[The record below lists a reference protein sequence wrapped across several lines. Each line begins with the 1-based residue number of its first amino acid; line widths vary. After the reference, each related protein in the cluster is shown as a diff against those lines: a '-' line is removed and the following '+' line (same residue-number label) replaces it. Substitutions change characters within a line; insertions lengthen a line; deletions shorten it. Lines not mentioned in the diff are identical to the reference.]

1 MPCYH
6 CGMRQVDPDRGASP
20 WTRGVLHDHQILVC
34 PACQAQRD
42 WTAELDRCGRCA
54 SAHLVRRLDEVEC
67 RDCGLIRLTGTDHA
81 AEAEHICP
89 ESGAGAAAPAAAS
102 TDTGSGAAGA
112 VPAAARKVGLPAQP
126 DPELAAEVER
136 ALAKV
141 LGKTTKIV
149 AAS

>member
-6 CGMRQVDPDRGASP
+6 CGMRQVDPDRGESP

-34 PACQAQRD
+34 PVCQAERD

-67 RDCGLIRLTGTDHA
+67 RDCGLIRLTSTDYT
-81 AEAEHICP
+81 AEADGEHICA
-89 ESGAGAAAPAAAS
+89 EHGAEAAAPAPA
-102 TDTGSGAAGA
+102 GSGTGA
-112 VPAAARKVGLPAQP
+112 VPADRKVGLPAQP

-141 LGKTTKIV
+141 LGKTAKIV

>member
-1 MPCYH
+1 MPCFH
-6 CGMRQVDPDRGASP
+6 CGTRQVDPDRGESP

-34 PACQAQRD
+34 PRCQTLRD

-67 RDCGLIRLTGTDHA
+67 RDCGLIRLTG
-81 AEAEHICP
+81 AEGEPGAEHIC
-89 ESGAGAAAPAAAS
+89 GAPAS
-102 TDTGSGAAGA
+102 GSEAGPR
-112 VPAAARKVGLPAQP
+112 VTPAHREARLPSSP

-141 LGKTTKIV
+141 LGKTAKIV
-149 AAS
+149 AAP